1 MYLNYKQ
8 MIYQYMQ
15 LFFQKIFSLEI
26 RVPTCNIKIKKN
38 NIPSREK
45 YPKEIL
51 FMYYLCGAHRSYNK
65 NKIRNC
71 FRYKYT
77 LCTLVFKT
85 VTE

>member
-1 MYLNYKQ
+1 

-26 RVPTCNIKIKKN
+26 RVPTFNIKIKKN

-51 FMYYLCGAHRSYNK
+51 FM
-65 NKIRNC
+65 
-71 FRYKYT
+71 
-77 LCTLVFKT
+77 
-85 VTE
+85 